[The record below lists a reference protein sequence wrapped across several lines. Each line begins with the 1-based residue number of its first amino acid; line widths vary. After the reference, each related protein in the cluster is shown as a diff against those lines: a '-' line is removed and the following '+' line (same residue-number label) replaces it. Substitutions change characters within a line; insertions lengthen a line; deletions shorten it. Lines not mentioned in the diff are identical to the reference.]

1 MTTTRMK
8 YAGKRMTTTE
18 EREKNENRRTRGSKL
33 KLMNNFMKKFMV
45 LAQNK
50 HRLNMV
56 DNKIQISQSHLMMK

>member
-1 MTTTRMK
+1 
-8 YAGKRMTTTE
+8 MTTTE
-18 EREKNENRRTRGSKL
+18 EREKNENRRTKGSKL

>member
-1 MTTTRMK
+1 MK